1 MVTFDICKGNPG
13 ALAFVMEAYERD
25 MFTAEQCFQRMERA
39 GITGDKLYM
48 LWNDCCG
55 RDVGLALETMMC
67 MPTPEIVRH
76 INYEQGRGA
85 SHNEKLTGGGGRA
98 GDRRG
103 LTACAGPMPGGA
115 PGKNEVAGGRQW
127 AGISVVS

>member
-1 MVTFDICKGNPG
+1 MSAVITHAEILALAGRSIRDEIVKRRQGRTIVTFDICKGNPG

-76 INYEQGRGA
+76 INYEQGRG
-85 SHNEKLTGGGGRA
+85 LPIT
-98 GDRRG
+98 
-103 LTACAGPMPGGA
+103 
-115 PGKNEVAGGRQW
+115 KN
-127 AGISVVS
+127 

>member
-67 MPTPEIVRH
+67 MSTPEIVRH
-76 INYEQGRGA
+76 INYEQGRG
-85 SHNEKLTGGGGRA
+85 LPIT
-98 GDRRG
+98 
-103 LTACAGPMPGGA
+103 
-115 PGKNEVAGGRQW
+115 KN
-127 AGISVVS
+127 

>member
-76 INYEQGRGA
+76 INYEVPCPAER
-85 SHNEKLTGGGGRA
+85 RA
-98 GDRRG
+98 
-103 LTACAGPMPGGA
+103 
-115 PGKNEVAGGRQW
+115 KNEVAGGRQW